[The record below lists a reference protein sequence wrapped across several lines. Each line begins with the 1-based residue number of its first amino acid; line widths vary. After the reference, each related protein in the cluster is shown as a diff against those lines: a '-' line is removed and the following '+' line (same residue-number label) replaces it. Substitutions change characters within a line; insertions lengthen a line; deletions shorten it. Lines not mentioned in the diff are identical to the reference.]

1 MDESLAFIIS
11 IFPRLLAA
19 VPLTLGLTLIS
30 GVIGN
35 LLAVPVAL
43 ARLSPNPLLWVPSA
57 IYILLMRGT
66 PLLVQTYLI
75 YYGLGEVLPGS
86 FIQKTFL
93 WPYLKDGFWYAVFAF
108 SLNTAGYTGE
118 ILRGAMSAVPKGEIE
133 AAIAYGMSPWL
144 RLRRVIL
151 PRAIQI
157 CLPAMSGETILLLKA
172 TSLASL
178 ITVWD
183 IMGTARQIQKET
195 YQIYEPLL
203 AAGIIY
209 IVTVFILTR
218 LLNVLERRINQHR
231 AAPVS
236 A

>member
-86 FIQKTFL
+86 FIQNTFL

-218 LLNVLERRINQHR
+218 LLNVVERRINQHR

>member
-1 MDESLAFIIS
+1 MDESLAFLMS

-35 LLAVPVAL
+35 LLAVPIAL
-43 ARLSPNPLLWVPSA
+43 ARLSPNPFLWGPSA
-57 IYILLMRGT
+57 FYILLMRGT

-86 FIQKTFL
+86 FVQNTFL

-118 ILRGAMSAVPKGEIE
+118 ILRGAMAAVPKGEIE
-133 AAIAYGMSPWL
+133 AAKAYGMSPWL
-144 RLRRVIL
+144 RLTRVIL

-195 YQIYEPLL
+195 YRIYEPLL

-209 IVTVFILTR
+209 IVTVFLLTR
-218 LLNVLERRINQHR
+218 LLNYVERRINQHR
-231 AAPVS
+231 AAPQS

>member
-195 YQIYEPLL
+195 YRIYEPLL

-218 LLNVLERRINQHR
+218 LLNVVERRINQHR

>member
-1 MDESLAFIIS
+1 MDESLAFLIS

-35 LLAVPVAL
+35 FLAVPVAL
-43 ARLSPNPLLWVPSA
+43 ARLSSNPFLWIPSA
-57 IYILLMRGT
+57 FYILLMRGT

-86 FIQKTFL
+86 FIQNTFL

-118 ILRGAMSAVPKGEIE
+118 ILRGAMSSVPKGEIE

-144 RLRRVIL
+144 RLTRVVL

-183 IMGTARQIQKET
+183 IMGTARQIQKEI
-195 YQIYEPLL
+195 YRIYEPLF

-209 IVTVFILTR
+209 IVTVFLLTR
-218 LLNVLERRINQHR
+218 LLNYVERRINQHR
-231 AAPVS
+231 AAPQS

>member
-57 IYILLMRGT
+57 FYILLMRGT

-218 LLNVLERRINQHR
+218 LLNVVERRINQHR

>member
-1 MDESLAFIIS
+1 MDESLAFMIS

-19 VPLTLGLTLIS
+19 VPLTLSLTLIS

-57 IYILLMRGT
+57 FYILLMRGT

-133 AAIAYGMSPWL
+133 AAVAYGMSPWL

-209 IVTVFILTR
+209 IVTVFILIR
-218 LLNVLERRINQHR
+218 LLNALERRINQHR

>member
-218 LLNVLERRINQHR
+218 LLNVVERRINQHR

>member
-1 MDESLAFIIS
+1 MDESLAFLIS

-19 VPLTLGLTLIS
+19 IPLTLGLTLIS

-57 IYILLMRGT
+57 FYILLMRGT

-118 ILRGAMSAVPKGEIE
+118 ILRGAMSAVPKGEVE

-195 YQIYEPLL
+195 YRIYEPLL

-218 LLNVLERRINQHR
+218 LLNFVERRINQHR

>member
-118 ILRGAMSAVPKGEIE
+118 FLRGAMSAVPKGEIE

-195 YQIYEPLL
+195 YRIYEPLL

-218 LLNVLERRINQHR
+218 LLNVVERRINQHR

>member
-1 MDESLAFIIS
+1 MDESLAFLIS

-57 IYILLMRGT
+57 FYILLMRGT

-183 IMGTARQIQKET
+183 IMGTARQIQKES
-195 YQIYEPLL
+195 YRIYEPLL

-218 LLNVLERRINQHR
+218 LLNIVERRINQHR

-236 A
+236 T